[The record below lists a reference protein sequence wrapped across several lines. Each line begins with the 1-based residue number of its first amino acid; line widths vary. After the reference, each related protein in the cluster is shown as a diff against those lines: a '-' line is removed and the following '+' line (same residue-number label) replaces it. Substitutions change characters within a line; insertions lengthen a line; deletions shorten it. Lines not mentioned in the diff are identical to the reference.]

1 MKFLRA
7 YGWWILSGL
16 ILAGLFVNHL
26 YRKPRF
32 IQGERA
38 PAFSITLNHGGEFR
52 LDDWRGRFVLLHF
65 WGSWCGPCRQE
76 NPALARLFRE
86 FADPAHPQQAP
97 FVILSVGVETDSL
110 QWARAREKD
119 GLVWPWHFADF
130 QRFSG
135 ELTALYGVRE
145 IPTTYLLDPE
155 GYILGVNLSETQLR
169 DILRDRL
176 PAN

>member
-7 YGWWILSGL
+7 YGWWIV
-16 ILAGLFVNHL
+16 AGLFLGGLFINHL

-38 PAFSITLNHGGEFR
+38 PGFSVTLNHGEEFR
-52 LDDWRGRFVLLHF
+52 LEDWRGRFVLLHF

-76 NPALARLFRE
+76 NPALAGLFRE

-110 QWARAREKD
+110 QWTRAREKD

-130 QRFSG
+130 RRFSG

-155 GYILGVNLSETQLR
+155 GYILGVNLDETQLR
-169 DILRDRL
+169 GILRDRL